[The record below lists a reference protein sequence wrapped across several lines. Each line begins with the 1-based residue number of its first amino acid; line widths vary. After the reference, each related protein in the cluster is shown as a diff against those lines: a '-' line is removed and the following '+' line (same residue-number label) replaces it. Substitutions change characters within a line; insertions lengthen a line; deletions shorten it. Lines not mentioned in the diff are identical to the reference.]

1 MKPQFKIIFLC
12 EDQVSLGR
20 AENLRNTITRN
31 CAAAVHIASHFC
43 EYARLCHPQLRQTAL
58 THALEADMLIISAKG
73 TNWIP
78 RFVQDW
84 MDEVGAL
91 RPEKIIC
98 AEYLEMAGSPK
109 ELVFHRFVEKWASQN
124 SEILFSNLF
133 PAGSTP
139 AFQPSAVCRT
149 SQAQI

>member
-1 MKPQFKIIFLC
+1 MR
-12 EDQVSLGR
+12 R
-20 AENLRNTITRN
+20 AENLRSTLTRN
-31 CAAAVHIASHFC
+31 CAAVVHIDAQFC

-58 THALEADMLIISAKG
+58 THAVEADMLIISAKG

-98 AEYLEMAGSPK
+98 AEFLEMAGSPK
-109 ELVFHRFVEKWASQN
+109 ERVFHRFIEKWASQN
-124 SEILFSNLF
+124 SEMLFSNLF
-133 PAGSTP
+133 PDGRTP
-139 AFQPSAVCRT
+139 VFPPSPVYTTASPQT
-149 SQAQI
+149 